1 MQLCYPCSLKA
12 VVACDHPV
20 YSLQTILQHCRE
32 LNAHHRWKSQC
43 GGNVVYCLCPECL
56 SFLLL
61 SPSVCRGGLHPLCG
75 PETERFESESEEEGK
90 ERALRINTHTSTGGK
105 TWCERR
111 CKPYGTIKPYTSHL
125 VQQAVGVRTQV
136 CSLPRVLLDTLMH
149 GCLPNHRSPPSWP
162 VPNGASVLQD
172 MFSLRFH
179 ASAIHAAGARRTYL
193 TPPLSPVTALC
204 CVRRQ

>member
-1 MQLCYPCSLKA
+1 MWSSCLPPTNNLEALQGTQCTSQMEISVWWERRLLSLPR
-12 VVACDHPV
+12 VP
-20 YSLQTILQHCRE
+20 
-32 LNAHHRWKSQC
+32 
-43 GGNVVYCLCPECL
+43 

-90 ERALRINTHTSTGGK
+90 ERAFRINTHTSTGGK

-136 CSLPRVLLDTLMH
+136 CSLPRVLLNTLMH
-149 GCLPNHRSPPSWP
+149 GCLTNHRSSPHPPGLS
-162 VPNGASVLQD
+162 
-172 MFSLRFH
+172 
-179 ASAIHAAGARRTYL
+179 RTE
-193 TPPLSPVTALC
+193 PLSFRTCLA
-204 CVRRQ
+204 